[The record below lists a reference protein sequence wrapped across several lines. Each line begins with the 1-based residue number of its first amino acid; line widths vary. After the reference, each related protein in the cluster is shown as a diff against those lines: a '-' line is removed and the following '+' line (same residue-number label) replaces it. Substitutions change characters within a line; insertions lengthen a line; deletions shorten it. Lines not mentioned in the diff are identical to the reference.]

1 MNRGRFILRLCFF
14 SCIALISYS
23 CRNDI
28 YVPDS
33 CYDQTIRPII
43 ISNCTGSGC
52 HNSKDRKEG
61 LDLTT
66 YEGLMNIV
74 VPKHPLQSELYEV
87 IRASGVDRM
96 PPDHSLSAKEIRQI
110 KSWISLGASDNSCAS
125 QVCDTV
131 NVSYSKHISVI
142 LQKQCLGCHN
152 SGNIILNN
160 YNDVKLKVL
169 TGALIGSVKQ
179 NGTFQ
184 KMPPSYKLSDC
195 EIRTIEIWVNAGA
208 PNN

>member
-1 MNRGRFILRLCFF
+1 MSLFRFRLFF
-14 SCIALISYS
+14 LFGLVLINYS

-28 YVPDS
+28 YVPDA

-43 ISNCTGSGC
+43 ISNCTSSGC
-52 HNSKDRKEG
+52 HNSKDRKDG

-74 VPKHPLQSELYEV
+74 SPKHPLQSELYNV
-87 IRASGVDRM
+87 IRKTGEERM
-96 PPDHSLSAKEIRQI
+96 PPDHSLSDKEIRQI
-110 KSWISLGASDNSCAS
+110 KSWISLGADDNSCSS
-125 QVCDTV
+125 QSCDTL
-131 NVSYSKHISVI
+131 NVSYSKHISGI

-169 TGALIGSVKQ
+169 SGALMGSIKQ
-179 NGTFQ
+179 NGNFQ
-184 KMPPSYKLSDC
+184 KMPPSYKLSYC

-208 PNN
+208 LNN